1 MSARG
6 RGPDSMLVHMT
17 PREVAGLQSLAVANG
32 TSLTINPDTGL
43 PEAFSLKDLLPTLAG
58 AAINYFAP
66 GFGTAIGGALGLSG
80 AAGTGLAVGA
90 ATAALSGDLGK
101 GLSAGL
107 GAYGGAGITEGLMG
121 LGTGTLSSEA
131 GKAAVTS
138 EMGALEADRLAQDAI
153 ASKLASTSK
162 FDTLSAGAS
171 RAMSDPMSAIKTIGG
186 GSTGKGLALAA
197 SAIAP
202 MFADQAANTVPTTTS
217 MPSIGKIR
225 PFTYDNYEQ
234 RYTRGEPYTA
244 ANGGLVSFAAGGPTY
259 FADLI
264 AQARNNPAYSSQDID
279 AAIARN
285 ISAGNVTQQQID
297 NSFTAAAA
305 PANIAQGI
313 LGSQAQG
320 FGASDINKG
329 LGSYNF
335 TPTQIQA
342 GRDYI
347 SDSPAQ
353 AAVVSPTTNFQSTS
367 TVNPQTGIAGLNQ
380 NIQNY
385 AANITPAFVSNM
397 GTAENPFTN
406 INASTGR
413 TFLEE
418 RIRADMASTGVNE
431 EDVRNATGKTVAQL
445 VSQGTG
451 ANTKTNTTNTT
462 VNPITNSAAET
473 FVLNPNNN
481 FQSASTVNPQTGI
494 AGLYKNISDYSDKIT
509 PTFVSNMGTSERPFK
524 LADVEARIRADMAS
538 TGVNDQ
544 DVFNATGKTVAQLA
558 SQGFPSVANKTTDTT
573 KDIGTTSTVLNP
585 SVVTDLTT
593 ADTKYIAPGVGG
605 DTGAGQVGGGTTIN
619 PNGTITTSPRIPGIP
634 VGGFEGMQQVRDTYE
649 KGGGDLGY
657 TSYAPKT
664 IEEFNKK
671 YTNTGDSKAMY
682 DYLMGVPGATYPTKS
697 KAEGSAGE
705 IMRPYN
711 EATLRTP
718 ANPNKRLT
726 WNTTTQK
733 YDRNPDYVRRVVTPI
748 LDAAGKPVLDDAGN
762 RKSSTTTYMS
772 TNQARTGLASSGL
785 NKDSGQADL
794 IDWATLNNVEEGT
807 LAEALGLPIQEVMS
821 MFAKVKAAKK
831 IPAKNG
837 GLMQLANGGMA
848 YDVGGSVK
856 ADYIDSKGDTHVWDW
871 ENGMYRP
878 KTLLKNNKSYTWDK
892 TANEYKIAG
901 AGITGLMDMS
911 GNGPP
916 AGGER
921 SSNPNWDGMTAE
933 QKAAFYDAN
942 PTFQNITLAGQK
954 ALGILGITN
963 PLESAIARGAASL
976 SGFQGIS
983 NVNTGDGTGTGTNTN
998 TGATGMNTGTT
1009 GGSPAQAGDIGN
1021 PGDPAKTG
1029 PDAGDYAGPEG
1040 GMESAANGGMIGH
1053 YAQGGLGSLGGYSD
1067 GGRLLRG
1074 PGDGVS
1080 DSIPASIGDRQP
1092 ARLADGEFV
1101 VPARIVSELGN
1112 GSTEAGARALYKM
1125 MARIQANRR
1134 KTTGRTRVAVD
1145 SKSHKYLPA

>member
-1 MSARG
+1 
-6 RGPDSMLVHMT
+6 MLVHMT

-32 TSLTINPDTGL
+32 TSLTINPETGL

-171 RAMSDPMSAIKTIGG
+171 KAMSDPMSAIKTIGG

-320 FGASDINKG
+320 FGASDIDKG

-406 INASTGR
+406 INASTGK

-418 RIRADMASTGVNE
+418 KIRTDMANTGVNE
-431 EDVRNATGKTVAQL
+431 EDVFNATGKTVAQL

-451 ANTKTNTTNTT
+451 AGTKTNTTNTT

-494 AGLYKNISDYSDKIT
+494 AGLYQNISNYSDKIT
-509 PTFVSNMGTSERPFK
+509 PAFVSNMGTSENPFK
-524 LADVEARIRADMAS
+524 LADVEARIRTDMVN

-558 SQGFPSVANKTTDTT
+558 SQGFPSVANTTTGTGTTAT
-573 KDIGTTSTVLNP
+573 KDTNTVLNP

-593 ADTKYIAPGVGG
+593 ADTKYVAPGVGG
-605 DTGAGQVGGGTTIN
+605 ATGAGQVGGGTTIN
-619 PNGTITTSPRIPGIP
+619 PNGTITTSSRIPGIP
-634 VGGFEGMQQVRDTYE
+634 VGGFTGMQQVRDAYTT
-649 KGGGDLGY
+649 GGGDLGY

-711 EATLRTP
+711 EATLGTP

-726 WNTTTQK
+726 WNPTTQK

-785 NKDSGQADL
+785 NKDSGAAL

-901 AGITGLMDMS
+901 AGISGLMDMS

-916 AGGER
+916 AGGENPPNTTPDYATLATIGR
-921 SSNPNWDGMTAE
+921 TLSNTGLTTLGGYLSQQAQNGFTGQTIADLSKDPETGLSPGELGGRNPNTGPVGPD
-933 QKAAFYDAN
+933 N
-942 PTFQNITLAGQK
+942 PT
-954 ALGILGITN
+954 
-963 PLESAIARGAASL
+963 
-976 SGFQGIS
+976 
-983 NVNTGDGTGTGTNTN
+983 GDP
-998 TGATGMNTGTT
+998 TGADTA
-1009 GGSPAQAGDIGN
+1009 PAD
-1021 PGDPAKTG
+1021 
-1029 PDAGDYAGPEG
+1029 
-1040 GMESAANGGMIGH
+1040 SAANGGMIGR

-1134 KTTGRTRVAVD
+1134 KTTGKNSVAVD
-1145 SKSHKYLPA
+1145 SKAHKYLPA